1 MAFLFGLIMFICCT
15 PALLIAYVQLYP
27 KRWTEKK
34 LIFGVKNRKEYKE
47 GETTAEVEQ
56 IVEKY
61 CSWGK
66 RIVIAGCVIAG
77 LLLLL
82 HGMALQTTAW
92 TAFFMLA
99 FLMINIPY
107 ILGNREMK
115 ALKRRLGL
123 VSESGVSLVDLSNA
137 GAVHALKPAAI
148 WAPSICATLLVVVAL
163 LMDLHVIPLK
173 NGITGDRFEMTMA
186 MAVFWL
192 CDLLF
197 LALSYVFDGLKNE
210 VISTDRDVNA
220 NYNRAKKKNMAD
232 YFVVYAWVMVAY
244 MAAMMVSYV
253 LLPSEMLDMIS
264 VLVFTLSVMLA
275 VVLFV
280 MRQKKIEARYEKEMT
295 LLADDDDHWIA
306 GMFYY
311 NPKDKRLNVE
321 KRVGVGGT
329 VNMAHPVGKLMALFL
344 AFSIIVTVQSV
355 VWIGQMESTPIRL
368 SAQEDRLVC
377 HQLKDDYVI
386 PFAEITSVEW
396 GEDVH
401 SLRMTRNSGVG
412 MDTLLK
418 GNFTV
423 DGEGGCKVFLAP
435 QGKAYIRVKTVNG
448 PTYYVS
454 GASAEETK
462 EVYDVLLS
470 GR

>member
-27 KRWTEKK
+27 KRWTAKK

-197 LALSYVFDGLKNE
+197 LALSYLFDGLKNE

-220 NYNRAKKKNMAD
+220 NYNRVKKKNMAD

-244 MAAMMVSYV
+244 MAAMMVQIS
-253 LLPSEMLDMIS
+253 LL
-264 VLVFTLSVMLA
+264 
-275 VVLFV
+275 
-280 MRQKKIEARYEKEMT
+280 
-295 LLADDDDHWIA
+295 
-306 GMFYY
+306 
-311 NPKDKRLNVE
+311 
-321 KRVGVGGT
+321 
-329 VNMAHPVGKLMALFL
+329 
-344 AFSIIVTVQSV
+344 
-355 VWIGQMESTPIRL
+355 
-368 SAQEDRLVC
+368 
-377 HQLKDDYVI
+377 
-386 PFAEITSVEW
+386 
-396 GEDVH
+396 
-401 SLRMTRNSGVG
+401 
-412 MDTLLK
+412 
-418 GNFTV
+418 
-423 DGEGGCKVFLAP
+423 
-435 QGKAYIRVKTVNG
+435 
-448 PTYYVS
+448 
-454 GASAEETK
+454 
-462 EVYDVLLS
+462 
-470 GR
+470 